1 MVNGYC
7 HMKRSLEHLPQRKR
21 GELARIVSIIRQT
34 VPQAEMIILFGSY
47 ARGDAVED
55 VTVEGHT
62 TYEYSSDFDI
72 LVIVKSKA
80 LADNLDLW
88 YELEDEAGKLPVQTP
103 VKIIAHEIKFVNGK
117 LEKGQYFF
125 SDIKAE
131 GIILYDSKNCQLAD
145 AKELT
150 PQERLGQAKAD
161 FKQWFEKAKDFDI
174 AYESLFEKQKYIT
187 AAFQLHQAAECY
199 YGTVLLVYTNYKPK
213 THDLD
218 TLRRLAANHDPAF
231 FTVFPLRTKQERD
244 RFDKLRQ
251 AYVGARYHDSY
262 KITSQEL
269 KYLSRCVELLREQTQ
284 TSCEAK
290 MTSFV

>member
-1 MVNGYC
+1 
-7 HMKRSLEHLPQRKR
+7 MKDSLSHLPERKR
-21 GELARIVSIIRQT
+21 GELARIVSIIRES

-88 YELEDEAGKLPVQTP
+88 YQLEDEAGKLPVQTP
-103 VKIIAHEIKFVNGK
+103 VKIIAHEIDFVNGK
-117 LEKGQYFF
+117 LAKGQYFF

-131 GIILYDSKNCQLAD
+131 GIILYDSKNCQLAE
-145 AKELT
+145 AKQLT

-161 FKQWFEKAKDFDI
+161 FKQWFHNANEFCIDFNHCLERQN
-174 AYESLFEKQKYIT
+174 YKK
-187 AAFQLHQAAECY
+187 AAFELHQAAEAF
-199 YGTVLLVYTNYKPK
+199 YGAVLLVYTNYKPK

-251 AYVGARYHDSY
+251 AYVGARYHDDY
-262 KITSQEL
+262 VITPQEL
-269 KYLSRCVELLREQTQ
+269 KYLARCVELLREQTE
-284 TSCEAK
+284 TSCQGK
-290 MTSFV
+290 MKTFT

>member
-1 MVNGYC
+1 
-7 HMKRSLEHLPQRKR
+7 MKKSLSHLPQRKR
-21 GELARIVSIIRQT
+21 GELARIVSIIRQA
-34 VPQAEMIILFGSY
+34 VPQAEIIILFGSY
-47 ARGDAVED
+47 ARGEAVED
-55 VTVEGHT
+55 VTVDGHT

-72 LVIVKSKA
+72 LVIVKSKS

-103 VKIIAHEIKFVNGK
+103 VKIIAHEIDFVNGK

-125 SDIKAE
+125 SDIKKD
-131 GIILYDSKNCQLAD
+131 GIILYDSKNCRLAE
-145 AKELT
+145 AKQLT

-161 FKQWFEKAKDFDI
+161 FKQWFESANEFYDHYEYAFKKDS
-174 AYESLFEKQKYIT
+174 YKK
-187 AAFQLHQAAECY
+187 AAFMLHQAAECL
-199 YGTVLLVYTNYKPK
+199 YGAVLLVYTNYKPK

-244 RFDKLRQ
+244 RFDLLRQ
-251 AYVGARYHDSY
+251 AYVGARYHDDY
-262 KITSQEL
+262 KITPQEL
-269 KYLSRCVELLREQTQ
+269 KYLARCVELLRDQTE

-290 MTSFV
+290 MGSFV

>member
-1 MVNGYC
+1 
-7 HMKRSLEHLPQRKR
+7 
-21 GELARIVSIIRQT
+21 VSIIRQT

-88 YELEDEAGKLPVQTP
+88 YALEDEAGKLPVETP
-103 VKIIAHEIKFVNGK
+103 VKIIAHEINFVNSK
-117 LEKGQYFF
+117 LKKGQYFF

-131 GIILYDSKNCQLAD
+131 GIILYDSKNCKLAE

-150 PQERLGQAKAD
+150 PKERLGQAKAD
-161 FKQWFEKAKDFDI
+161 FKQWFKSANEFCGL
-174 AYESLFEKQKYIT
+174 YESSMEKKWYKK
-187 AAFQLHQAAECY
+187 AAFMLHQAAETF

-231 FTVFPLRTKQERD
+231 FTAFPLRTKQERD
-244 RFDKLRQ
+244 RFDLLRQ
-251 AYVGARYHDSY
+251 AYVGARYHDDY
-262 KITSQEL
+262 EITPQEL
-269 KYLSRCVELLREQTQ
+269 KYLSRCVELLRKQT
-284 TSCEAK
+284 
-290 MTSFV
+290 

>member
-1 MVNGYC
+1 
-7 HMKRSLEHLPQRKR
+7 MKDSLEHLPQRKR
-21 GELARIVSIIRQT
+21 GELARILSIIRQT

-55 VTVEGHT
+55 VTKDGHT

-72 LVIVKSKA
+72 LVIVKSQS

-88 YELEDEAGKLPVQTP
+88 YQLEDEAGKLPVQTP
-103 VKIIAHEIKFVNGK
+103 VKIIAHNIKFVNGK
-117 LEKGQYFF
+117 LKKGQYFF
-125 SDIKAE
+125 SDIKKE
-131 GIILYDSKNCQLAD
+131 GIILYDSKNCELAEP
-145 AKELT
+145 KELS
-150 PQERLGQAKAD
+150 PKERLAQAKAD
-161 FKQWFEKAKDFDI
+161 FKQWFESANDFYLG
-174 AYESLFEKQKYIT
+174 YEFYFGEQKYKK
-187 AAFQLHQAAECY
+187 AAFLLHQAAESF

-244 RFDKLRQ
+244 RFDLLRQ
-251 AYVGARYHDSY
+251 AYVGARYHDDY
-262 KITSQEL
+262 KITPQEL
-269 KYLSRCVELLREQTQ
+269 KYLARCVELLRDQTE

-290 MTSFV
+290 MKSFA

>member
-1 MVNGYC
+1 
-7 HMKRSLEHLPQRKR
+7 
-21 GELARIVSIIRQT
+21 
-34 VPQAEMIILFGSY
+34 MIILFGSY

-55 VTVEGHT
+55 VTLNGHT

-72 LVIVKSKA
+72 LVIIKSKA

-103 VKIIAHEIKFVNGK
+103 VKIIAHEINFVNSK
-117 LEKGQYFF
+117 LKKGQYFF
-125 SDIKAE
+125 SDIKKE
-131 GIILYDSKNCQLAD
+131 GIILYDSKNCKLAE

-150 PQERLGQAKAD
+150 PKERLGQAKAD
-161 FKQWFEKAKDFDI
+161 YKFWFESAKNFYM
-174 AYESLFEKQKYIT
+174 AYEFQFKNHNYRE
-187 AAFQLHQAAECY
+187 AAFELHQATEKL
-199 YGTVLLVYTNYKPK
+199 YGAVLLVYTNYKPK

-251 AYVGARYHDSY
+251 AYVGARYHDDY
-262 KITSQEL
+262 KITPQEL
-269 KYLSRCVELLREQTQ
+269 KYLSRCVELLRNQTQ

-290 MTSFV
+290 MTSFM